1 MIEQSIPLFTNQP
14 TAPPTVLLFTPNA
27 ALPSQ
32 PQQTAETPF
41 SLPHYCLQ
49 PLSHYCLQPFVRQ
62 DGSANLRNYSFYLQ
76 QNQDAIEGKRTIVI
90 YSDDGPRSPNMS
102 VSIRPSL
109 SAIHCAGCWQCPQ
122 VHFVLA
128 TNAGRHICSVRQS
141 ICGSMMS
148 SKLPVALAIAGFSA
162 NVVVRQT

>member
-32 PQQTAETPF
+32 PQETAETPL

-49 PLSHYCLQPFVRQ
+49 PLSHYCLQPCVRQ
-62 DGSANLRNYSFYLQ
+62 DGSERLRNESFWLE
-76 QNQDAIEGKRTIVI
+76 DKKGSIEGKRALVI
-90 YSDDGPRSPNMS
+90 YSEGSQSIKMS

-128 TNAGRHICSVRQS
+128 TNASHHICSVRQS
-141 ICGSMMS
+141 ICVSIMS

>member
-1 MIEQSIPLFTNQP
+1 MIEQSIPLCTNQP
-14 TAPPTVLLFTPNA
+14 TAPPTVLLFTPNP

-49 PLSHYCLQPFVRQ
+49 PLSHYCLQPCVRQ
-62 DGSANLRNYSFYLQ
+62 DGSERLRNESFWLE
-76 QNQDAIEGKRTIVI
+76 DKKGSIEGKRALVI
-90 YSDDGPRSPNMS
+90 YSEGSQSIKMS

-109 SAIHCAGCWQCPQ
+109 SAIHCTGCWQCPQ
-122 VHFVLA
+122 A
-128 TNAGRHICSVRQS
+128 TNTSRHICSVRQS
-141 ICGSMMS
+141 TCGSILMS